1 MTTFII
7 TAPNGKKYK
16 VTGDSA
22 EGALAALQK
31 MLAEGQPDAAQN
43 PPPQGVDLSK
53 MTETEDWSQYPMDAS
68 PKTDIPVAQDE
79 LGNTIWQTVGGTRY
93 IRAKTKRAPSTKL
106 LADVTLGDVGG
117 AVSNLASGIVG
128 AIGQGITA
136 PGRALA
142 GDPVSMG
149 DVLSTA
155 MLAVPDAPA
164 GTPRGPKP
172 TPPETQLSRDVAAAQ
187 SAGIPV
193 LRTDVAPPR
202 SAIGKV
208 AQRAGES
215 IPFAGTGGVRVA
227 QNEARIAAA
236 REFVKKYGADI
247 PEAAIDDVA
256 ADIIAKQQGILR
268 EFGGKKTAI
277 VNSLKSKGEVPVP
290 SAIAEI
296 DRQIAGLKAQRLP
309 ELDPVIR
316 KLEGFKSGLSGQTLD
331 ILEKNRQ
338 DLGQMFQA
346 PELAG
351 VRARGEKAVSAI
363 YDPLRRDIAAFVKAK
378 GGDEA
383 LSTWKEANGRIA
395 QAMGEAKDGALKNVL
410 NKGEATPELVRRMLF
425 STKPSDMQRL
435 YKSLTPEG
443 QARARTAIVQEAL
456 GKAVNEGDI
465 ASISP
470 DKFKN
475 ALGKLDPQIRVFF
488 NGADFEAANGLV
500 RALRL
505 TEAAGRAGA
514 APMTGVQSIP
524 ILGSMFLT
532 DAMGGM
538 GGATATMGAIGVVA
552 RVYESTGVKRALR
565 AVAKAEGK
573 RAEAA
578 TIEMLEKALKDAG
591 VSAGKAAAAGTV
603 IGPSANTT
611 AKPYQS
617 LMERY

>member
-363 YDPLRRDIAAFVKAK
+363 YDPLRRDIAAFVKAN

-475 ALGKLDPQIRVFF
+475 ALGRLDPQIRVFF

-552 RVYESTGVKRALR
+552 RVYEATGVKRALR

>member
-53 MTETEDWSQYPMDAS
+53 MTEAEDWSQYPMDAS

-93 IRAKTKRAPSTKL
+93 IRAKTKRAPSTKP

-172 TPPETQLSRDVAAAQ
+172 TLPETQLSRDVAAAQ

-227 QNEARIAAA
+227 QNEARITAA

-363 YDPLRRDIAAFVKAK
+363 YDPLRRDIAAFVKAN

-475 ALGKLDPQIRVFF
+475 ALGRLDPQIRVFF

-552 RVYESTGVKRALR
+552 RVYEATGVKRALR